1 MSEHGRIH
9 RRRLRWYAFV
19 AMVANLNPKLT
30 AFEAQAAANGF
41 LLDNLPDRY
50 GAYEPRF
57 DPREQVWRVAVLLT
71 YPYIGSV
78 GQVGEICVSAFSE
91 AIVSFTP
98 LAEMRERA
106 RQLYEQH
113 QDAIQAAFLSARNA

>member
-1 MSEHGRIH
+1 
-9 RRRLRWYAFV
+9 
-19 AMVANLNPKLT
+19 MVANLNPKLT

-50 GAYEPRF
+50 GAYNPHF

-78 GQVGEICVSAFSE
+78 GDVGEICVSAYSDS
-91 AIVSFTP
+91 IVSFTP
-98 LAEMRERA
+98 LDEMRARA
-106 RQLYEQH
+106 RKLYEQH
-113 QDAIQAAFLSARNA
+113 QDAIQAAFLSARNS

>member
-1 MSEHGRIH
+1 
-9 RRRLRWYAFV
+9 
-19 AMVANLNPKLT
+19 MVANLNPKLT

-91 AIVSFTP
+91 DIVSFTP

-106 RQLYEQH
+106 RKLYEQH
-113 QDAIQAAFLSARNA
+113 HDAIQAAFLQAGNA